1 VYSYNEGSYDNYKNQ
16 YPALLIPPINYA
28 GFNRKENKYF
38 ANIVNNSSA
47 VAGEVIFGKQM
58 TGIKGH
64 FSTVT
69 VSTDNVTDLG
79 GVKEL
84 FAVSSEYVQSG
95 Y

>member
-1 VYSYNEGSYDNYKNQ
+1 
-16 YPALLIPPINYA
+16 
-28 GFNRKENKYF
+28 
-38 ANIVNNSSA
+38 
-47 VAGEVIFGKQM
+47 M